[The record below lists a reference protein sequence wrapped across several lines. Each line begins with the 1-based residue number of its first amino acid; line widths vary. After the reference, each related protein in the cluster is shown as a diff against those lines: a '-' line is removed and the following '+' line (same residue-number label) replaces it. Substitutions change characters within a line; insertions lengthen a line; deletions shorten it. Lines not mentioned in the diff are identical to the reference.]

1 MRVSLI
7 SFTVEFVAFGL
18 FTLKGLRVRAQAGP
32 LYIELELTQQGSGEN
47 YSVPKKLRGSY
58 EKILRAVCDT
68 EAYKL
73 CRHWTK
79 PGLIPRR
86 CCREHNFAHYLP
98 PVE

>member
-1 MRVSLI
+1 LI

-18 FTLKGLRVRAQAGP
+18 FTLKRLRVRAQAGP

-79 PGLIPRR
+79 PGLIFDYLY
-86 CCREHNFAHYLP
+86 RETAGFPNTSDGRGD
-98 PVE
+98 